1 MVSPEDSARK
11 GPTQDGLAAGPSW
24 FLPQET
30 ASTTH
35 RHTSGYLRLVSAL
48 VRHGHGI
55 EALCFFLSLPRD
67 ALSDLVIQLDL
78 PTPVDA
84 AFRARAG
91 LHAWTQDDYGRLFTA
106 WADDWRCGA
115 IAETLGRSK
124 SSVWAKARRLG
135 LPGRDRR
142 SLCQPATIAPARPR
156 QLDLFDRSPA
166 LDAWPPPPHVTE
178 WWVRGTD
185 ERVLA
190 KRKRG
195 RGDLDWTKE
204 FREHFEK
211 RAFSGQRNQF
221 IARDLGI
228 SLRAV
233 SSMKCQMH
241 ITMPRELLRDDFDL
255 AAATRNIAELRYSKR
270 PCRKNPQIWF
280 WRKPQDPRIAR
291 RDRPRG
297 DCIA

>member
-1 MVSPEDSARK
+1 MVSPGYPARNA
-11 GPTQDGLAAGPSW
+11 PTQNVLAAEPSW
-24 FLPQET
+24 VLPQET
-30 ASTTH
+30 GPTSH
-35 RHTSGYLRLVSAL
+35 LHTSGYLRLVSAL

-55 EALCFFLSLPRD
+55 EALCFFLSLARD

-78 PTPVDA
+78 PTPADV
-84 AFRARAG
+84 AFRPRAG
-91 LHAWTQDDYGRLFTA
+91 FHAWTQDDYGRLFTA

-124 SSVWAKARRLG
+124 SSIWAKARRLG

-142 SLCQPATIAPARPR
+142 NLCRPAFIAPARPR
-156 QLDLFDRSPA
+156 QLDLFARQPA
-166 LDAWPPPPHVTE
+166 SDVWPPPAYVSE

-190 KRKRG
+190 KRKKG
-195 RGDLDWTKE
+195 RADLDWTRE

-211 RAFSGQRNQF
+211 RALSGQRNHY

-241 ITMPRELLRDDFDL
+241 ITIPRELLRNDYDP
-255 AAATRNIAELRYSKR
+255 AAADRNISDLRYSKR

>member
-1 MVSPEDSARK
+1 MGMQEVSTRSGQGNLSRGECSFRLDTPQPPPKPNPYSA
-11 GPTQDGLAAGPSW
+11 G
-24 FLPQET
+24 
-30 ASTTH
+30 H
-35 RHTSGYLRLVSAL
+35 IRLVSAL

-55 EALCFFLSLPRD
+55 EALCFFLSLARE
-67 ALSDLVIQLDL
+67 ALCDLVVQLDL
-78 PTPVDA
+78 PTPPDV
-84 AFRARAG
+84 AFRPRHG
-91 LHAWTQDDYGRLFTA
+91 VHAWSQDDYRRLMTA
-106 WADDWRCGA
+106 WADDWRCAA

-124 SSVWAKARRLG
+124 SSVWGKARRLG

-142 SLCQPATIAPARPR
+142 ALCQPAAIEPARVR
-156 QLDLFDRSPA
+156 QLDLFARLPSVA
-166 LDAWPPPPHVTE
+166 IWPPPPHVTE

-185 ERVLA
+185 ERILA
-190 KRKRG
+190 KRKKG
-195 RGDLDWTKE
+195 RADLDWTKE

-211 RAFSGQRNQF
+211 RAFSGQRNQS

-241 ITMPRELLRDDFDL
+241 ITLPRELLRNDYDP
-255 AAATRNIAELRYSKR
+255 AAAERNIAALRYSKR

-291 RDRPRG
+291 RDRLRG

>member
-1 MVSPEDSARK
+1 MQEASERN
-11 GPTQDGLAAGPSW
+11 GLISETPRGIPSW
-24 FLPQET
+24 T
-30 ASTTH
+30 AAPRPPGAPH
-35 RHTSGYLRLVSAL
+35 PYSGGSIRLVSAL

-55 EALCFFLSLPRD
+55 DALCFFLSLARD
-67 ALSDLVIQLDL
+67 ALSDLVVQLDL
-78 PTPVDA
+78 PTPADA
-84 AFRARAG
+84 VFRPRQGA
-91 LHAWTQDDYGRLFTA
+91 HAWTQDDYSRLLAA
-106 WADDWRCGA
+106 WVDDWRCAA

-135 LPGRDRR
+135 LPIRDRR
-142 SLCQPATIAPARPR
+142 SLCQPALVPPARLR
-156 QLDLFDRSPA
+156 QLDLFGRQPA
-166 LDAWPPPPHVTE
+166 IDAWPPPPHVTE

-190 KRKRG
+190 KRKKG
-195 RGDLDWTKE
+195 RADLDWTKE

-211 RAFSGQRNQF
+211 RALSGQRNHY

-241 ITMPRELLRDDFDL
+241 ITIPRELLRNDYDP
-255 AAATRNIAELRYSKR
+255 AAADRNISDLRYSKR